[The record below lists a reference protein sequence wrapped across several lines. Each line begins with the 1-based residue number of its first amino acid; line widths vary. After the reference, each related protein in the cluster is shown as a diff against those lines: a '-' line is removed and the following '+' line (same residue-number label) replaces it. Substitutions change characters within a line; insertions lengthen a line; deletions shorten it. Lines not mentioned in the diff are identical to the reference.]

1 MGVGEI
7 FMAPQA
13 VEVEGELS
21 SLKGKPSRSGGT
33 RSLLASA
40 AKVEPRLTREGVL
53 PGEYPRSV
61 KR

>member
-1 MGVGEI
+1 MGEI
-7 FMAPQA
+7 IMAPQA

-21 SLKGKPSRSGGT
+21 SLKGKPLRSGGT
-33 RSLLASA
+33 RSLLAWA
-40 AKVEPRLTREGVL
+40 AKVERRLAREGVL